1 MFLIYR
7 LLMAYKKSGKE
18 VTCNIC
24 GRSFNRI
31 RAIGGSYHMVEHLT
45 MKTTY
50 LSGMDLSLTRK

>member
-31 RAIGGSYHMVEHLT
+31 RAIGGSYADFT
-45 MKTTY
+45 AFMKKTI
-50 LSGMDLSLTRK
+50 